1 MKLVIDHATLADAVA
16 WAAHALT
23 TRPAVPVLTGLLLD
37 ADTDGLVVSA
47 FDYDTSRRV
56 TVAADVAEPGR
67 GLLPGRVLVE
77 IVRPLPKKPVELT
90 LSGNEV
96 TITCGSAEFG
106 LLTLP
111 IDDYPKLPEPPESV
125 GDVDAHTLAAAVAQV
140 VPAAGKDDT
149 LPMLTGV
156 RLDINDSDL
165 TLAATDRYR
174 IAARTFGW
182 RPSGLD
188 AAAGAMIPGR
198 VLADIAK
205 SLPAGTV
212 TLGLTDGL
220 ASFTGGGRCTT
231 ARLLDP
237 QFIDYNARLK
247 LSDFNVWAEVDAA
260 SLISAV
266 KRVSLVAERNTA
278 VRLNWTDGEVLV
290 QAGGGDNGRGAE
302 TVAAELDGAP
312 LEIAFQSQFLLDGLN
327 GVDGRARIGMTT
339 GARPALITAAD
350 DSDTPA
356 YRYLVMA
363 LRLS

>member
-1 MKLVIDHATLADAVA
+1 MKLVIDHAVLADAVA

-23 TRPAVPVLTGLLLD
+23 NRPAVPVLTGLLLD
-37 ADTDGLVVSA
+37 ADGDELTISA
-47 FDYDTSRRV
+47 FDYDTSRRA
-56 TVAADVAEPGR
+56 TISADVAEPGR
-67 GLLPGRVLVE
+67 VLLPGRVLVE
-77 IVRPLPKKPVELT
+77 IVRALPKKPVELT
-90 LSGNEV
+90 LSGHEA

-111 IDDYPKLPEPPESV
+111 IDDYPNLPDAPDAI

-174 IAARTFGW
+174 IAARDLAWQPNGVDT
-182 RPSGLD
+182 P
-188 AAAGAMIPGR
+188 AGAMIPGR

-205 SLPAGTV
+205 SLPAGPV
-212 TLGLTDGL
+212 SVGVTDGL
-220 ASFTGGGRCTT
+220 AAFTGGGRTT
-231 ARLLDP
+231 TVRLLDP
-237 QFIDYNARLK
+237 QFIDYNARLQ
-247 LSDFNVWAEVDAA
+247 LSDFSIWAEVDAA
-260 SLISAV
+260 PLISAV

-278 VRLNWTDGEVLV
+278 VRLSWTDGEVLV
-290 QAGGGDNGRGAE
+290 QAGGGDTGRGAE

-312 LEIAFQSQFLLDGLN
+312 MEIAFQSQFLLDGLA

-339 GARPALITAAD
+339 GAKPALIVD
-350 DSDTPA
+350 PGGTPA